1 MIKKP
6 FNSGHKTF
14 DKQVDIMEPFAKR
27 GKTLW
32 GWTIRPWNE
41 HHFGGTPYATGDLQK
56 LDLQPIEAIKSIVR
70 STWEFE
76 WKMKQVRKYA
86 EKYFINHHGWVYM
99 LFHKGSG
106 GKKIGHGIIMTNH
119 EGKFVAQI
127 GLGPT
132 VKSQGV
138 LDEAIKHLAIKP
150 EYTIRH
156 TESMA
161 YKVSYEFLDR
171 YEIEATTDGITT
183 TRPVVV
189 MRTATDYGNKKED
202 KPENGVYIDG
212 KIPYSGKH
220 ETEIHDPE
228 WFSYPSEELLETVG
242 LGTNT
247 DGPLLSEI
255 QEEFGPTFK
264 ERLKDALRTKGA
276 KTLNGLTN
284 GKEHLVT
291 ETSQP
296 YCKQHEDACWLDQQ

>member
-138 LDEAIKHLAIKP
+138 LDEAIKHLTIRPK
-150 EYTIRH
+150 YTIKH

-161 YKVSYEFLDR
+161 YKISYEFLDR

-183 TRPVVV
+183 TRPVVI
-189 MRTATDYGNKKED
+189 MRKATDYGNKKED
-202 KPENGVYIDG
+202 KPENGVYIHE

>member
-32 GWTIRPWNE
+32 GWTIRPYHE
-41 HHFGGTPYATGDLQK
+41 RHFGGTPYAAGDLQK

-76 WKMKQVRKYA
+76 WKMKQVRKCA
-86 EKYFINHHGWVYM
+86 EKYFVDHHGWVYM

-138 LDEAIKHLAIKP
+138 LDEAIKHLTIRPK
-150 EYTIRH
+150 YTIKH

-161 YKVSYEFLDR
+161 YKISYEFLDR

-183 TRPVVV
+183 TRPVVI
-189 MRTATDYGNKKED
+189 MRKATDYGNKKED
-202 KPENGVYIDG
+202 KPENGVYIHE